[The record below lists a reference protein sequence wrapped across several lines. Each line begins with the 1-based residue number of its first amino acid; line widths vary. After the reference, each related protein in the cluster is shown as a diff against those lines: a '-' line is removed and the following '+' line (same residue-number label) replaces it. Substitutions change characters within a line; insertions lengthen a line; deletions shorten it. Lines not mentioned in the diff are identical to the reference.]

1 MKIGI
6 EKTAHPGDTAACHT
20 GYSYPCAYHSYRIVI
35 EKKKSTQNVIFNH
48 FLPLINLRSYER
60 NEP

>member
-6 EKTAHPGDTAACHT
+6 EKTVHPGDAAACHT
-20 GYSYPCAYHSYRIVI
+20 GYSYPPGFHKYRIVT

-48 FLPLINLRSYER
+48 FLPLINLK
-60 NEP
+60 